1 MPGVP
6 LLDDS
11 RRPLLQDG
19 NIELRPSTSDGSS
32 VPNRTPVAQ
41 VQGLNGGTQPR
52 ELAISSLLSLMY

>member
-11 RRPLLQDG
+11 GRPLLQDG

-32 VPNRTPVAQ
+32 VPNRTSATQ

-52 ELAISSLLSLMY
+52 ELAIFILVSLMY